1 MHKSVE
7 SKSFCTLVHK
17 LDSGQAAFAASVTQA
32 KRPPVSGEPAGVF
45 LFGEPLVYRV
55 PDDGVGVENSEI
67 PIFQAPVFLFLPLLR
82 GAFRFGGF
90 LALDLQLG
98 GAAFVV
104 GQQVQDARVQVFSA

>member
-1 MHKSVE
+1 MHKSIE

-17 LDSGQAAFAASVTQA
+17 LDSGQAAFTASVTQA

-45 LFGEPLVYRV
+45 LFEPLAYRV

-82 GAFRFGGF
+82 GALRFGGL